1 MKWVCHILL
10 LLVSLCANGLHAQ
23 SIFSDEL
30 YTSYKRAFDL
40 NEEGCYLDAYRS
52 MLSTRDMM
60 LAEMEGRTVQA
71 LSVDDYLNYWWPINR
86 SVAEIAYR
94 IGLYDVMLTIA
105 DQMDSS
111 MAYFDIQQGTYLAQL
126 LKLDAGRHFLTA
138 DLNIV
143 EIELRRAIELA
154 SPFDIQFL
162 SDLHD
167 ELAQLYYRQKHY
179 DMALQQLDS
188 VLPHSELSGQKALC
202 LARLGRFDEA
212 LSLLEESPSK
222 TSPPS
227 YRSSFSK
234 TEHLRQRAK
243 VLSLQYESTGSFNPS
258 IRRLYT
264 DYLRQSRQFI
274 ESNFFLMS
282 DSEREMFWMA
292 EQPFVTDCYRLE
304 DKAPELLYD
313 VALFGKA
320 LLLQLGRKLSREDVT
335 SINSKTR
342 KKILAEINVTWRQV
356 QRKLSDSAAAIEFV
370 VYEKEDVDH
379 LGALVL
385 KKKGKP
391 VFIHISTLARLL
403 NHTVP
408 NGETVESILPRTGD
422 ANAINSLYGDTLFH
436 ELIWNDSLIDAIDGC
451 STVYFS
457 PDGILHR
464 IPIEYMLSGR
474 RIHRLTSTRLIVES
488 SRKIRT
494 DSVLM
499 VGAIDY
505 DESRDDTA
513 AASYGLG
520 NDCLAYQLLYPL
532 HIKLNPLDG
541 SKAEIEAVNNIRN
554 CANDRL
560 LLADSATE
568 TMVCKLLDRYSIVL
582 LSTHGWVD
590 DAALLS
596 TDLRPA
602 TSDAQLSQS
611 CLFFSGAGHN
621 LVDSSFN
628 YNHRDG
634 ILSARELAALD
645 LSNVDLAVLSACV
658 SGLGQI
664 TPDGI
669 YGLQRG
675 LKTAGVRSVIVSL
688 WDVNDYA
695 TSLFIKF
702 LYSSLE
708 QGMTLY
714 EAFNNARLQI
724 RDSSVRRRIHG
735 RNKYTSLDRPYFT
748 DAFILIDG
756 I

>member
-1 MKWVCHILL
+1 MKRCRLILL
-10 LLVSLCANGLHAQ
+10 LLVPLCANGLHAQ
-23 SIFSDEL
+23 SIFSNEL
-30 YTSYKRAFDL
+30 YSSYKRAFDL
-40 NEEGCYLDAYRS
+40 NEDGCYLDAYRS
-52 MLSTRDMM
+52 MLSTRDLM
-60 LAEMEGRTVQA
+60 LAEMEGRTVGS

-94 IGLYDVMLTIA
+94 LGLHDVMLTIA
-105 DQMDSS
+105 NQMDSS
-111 MAYFDIQQGTYLAQL
+111 LAYFDIQQGPYWAQV

-138 DLNIV
+138 DLSIV
-143 EIELRRAIELA
+143 ETELRRAIELA

-188 VLPHSELSGQKALC
+188 VLPHTELSGQKALC

-212 LSLLEESPSK
+212 LSLLEENPSK
-222 TSPPS
+222 TPPPS

-234 TEHLRQRAK
+234 TERLRQRAK
-243 VLSLQYESTGSFNPS
+243 VLSLQYESTGSFNS
-258 IRRLYT
+258 AIRRLYT

-274 ESNFFLMS
+274 ESYFFLMS
-282 DSEREMFWMA
+282 DSEREQFWMA

-304 DKAPELLYD
+304 DKDPELLYD

-320 LLLQLGRKLSREDVT
+320 LLLQMGRKLSKEDVS

-342 KKILAEINVTWRQV
+342 KKILSEINVSWKQV
-356 QRKLSDSAAAIEFV
+356 QRKLPDSAAAIEFV
-370 VYEKEDVDH
+370 VYEKGDVDH

-391 VFIHISTLARLL
+391 IFIHISSLAIILS
-403 NHTVP
+403 HIVP

-436 ELIWNDSLIDAIDGC
+436 ELIWNDRLIEAIDNC

-474 RIHRLTSTRLIVES
+474 RIHRLTSTRLIVEK

-494 DSVLM
+494 DSLLM
-499 VGAIDY
+499 VGDINY
-505 DESRDDTA
+505 DKSRDDSA
-513 AASYGLG
+513 AASYVYG

-560 LLADSATE
+560 LSADSATE
-568 TMVCKLLDRYSIVL
+568 TMVCKLLDKYNIVL
-582 LSTHGWVD
+582 LSTHGWID
-590 DAALLS
+590 NAALLT

-602 TSDAQLSQS
+602 TTDAQLSQS
-611 CLFFSGAGHN
+611 CLFFSGAEHN
-621 LVDSSFN
+621 LLDSSFN
-628 YNHRDG
+628 FYQHDG
-634 ILSARELAALD
+634 IMSARELAALD

-688 WDVNDYA
+688 WNVNDY
-695 TSLFIKF
+695 TTCLFISF
-702 LYSSLE
+702 LYSNLE

-714 EAFNNARLQI
+714 DAFNNARLKL
-724 RDSSVRRRIHG
+724 RDSSARRRVHG
-735 RNKYTSLDRPYFT
+735 RNKYNSLDRPYYT
-748 DAFILIDG
+748 DAFILIDD